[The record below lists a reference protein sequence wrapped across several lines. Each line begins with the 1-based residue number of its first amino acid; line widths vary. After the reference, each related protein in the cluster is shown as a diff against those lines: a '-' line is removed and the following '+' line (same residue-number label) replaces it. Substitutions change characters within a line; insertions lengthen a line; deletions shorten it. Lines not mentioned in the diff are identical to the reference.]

1 MGCAPLEKRWDS
13 IITNP
18 LLNAPLTESAL
29 GPGTSMFRAFL
40 PCLIYVVPAVLIA
53 LGLPPRVADL
63 APGMALIFGFLV
75 LLGGALLHL
84 GYALLRARERAD
96 GEIAGAMEAVAHLE
110 RVQRRLEGDLAQ
122 IRNALADLQARPE
135 QNVGA
140 VVAEVKVLQ
149 SLVERLYSAR
159 AAAPQPAAAA
169 SPAAP
174 AAKPAAPAAPASN
187 GAAASGGPSLPM
199 PPVAE
204 GLDEQEI
211 LDLVREGLRENA
223 VELALQPIVSLPQ
236 RKRRFFECFS
246 RVRTHDGGVIV
257 PEQYLEVAER
267 HGLVTAIDNLLLF
280 RCIQTLR
287 RIRKSNANVGFFLNI
302 SPNTLAD
309 RGFFRD
315 FIQLMSQNIELA
327 PALVFEFPQRALAQ
341 ADDSLWRDLD
351 RLAQMGFRF
360 SIDQVTDLDLD
371 AATLSGRHFRFLK
384 LEAGRVTEAARSGLL
399 GNDPKLLK
407 RTLDSY
413 AIDLIVERIETE
425 PMLLEVLDLHVD
437 FGQGFLFGEPR
448 IAKSDSSGS
457 LN

>member
-1 MGCAPLEKRWDS
+1 MSG
-13 IITNP
+13 
-18 LLNAPLTESAL
+18 
-29 GPGTSMFRAFL
+29 FRAFL
-40 PCLIYVVPAVLIA
+40 PCLIYVVPAALIA
-53 LGLPPRVADL
+53 LGLPPRVSDL
-63 APGMALIFGFLV
+63 PPGMALIFGMLV

-84 GYALLRARERAD
+84 GYALMRARERGD
-96 GEIAGAMEAVAHLE
+96 GEVAGAMEAIAHLE

-122 IRNALADLQARPE
+122 MRNALADLQSRPE

-159 AAAPQPAAAA
+159 STMPQPAAE
-169 SPAAP
+169 PAP
-174 AAKPAAPAAPASN
+174 AVPPKPATPATPATN
-187 GAAASGGPSLPM
+187 GAASGHSLPM

-204 GLDEQEI
+204 GLGEQEI

-246 RVRTHDGGVIV
+246 RVRTRDGGVIV

-384 LEAGRVTEAARSGLL
+384 LEAARVTEAARSGLL

-425 PMLLEVLDLHVD
+425 AMLLEVLDLHVD

-448 IAKSDSSGS
+448 IAKSDAAGA

>member
-1 MGCAPLEKRWDS
+1 
-13 IITNP
+13 
-18 LLNAPLTESAL
+18 
-29 GPGTSMFRAFL
+29 
-40 PCLIYVVPAVLIA
+40 
-53 LGLPPRVADL
+53 
-63 APGMALIFGFLV
+63 

-84 GYALLRARERAD
+84 GYALARSRERAD
-96 GEIAGAMEAVAHLE
+96 GEVAGAMEAVAHLE

-122 IRNALADLQARPE
+122 MRNALADLQSRPE

-159 AAAPQPAAAA
+159 STAPEPAAAPSPSAA
-169 SPAAP
+169 SSVAS
-174 AAKPAAPAAPASN
+174 KPAAPATN
-187 GAAASGGPSLPM
+187 GAAAGGGSLPM

-204 GLDEQEI
+204 GLGEQEI
-211 LDLVREGLRENA
+211 LDLVREGLRANA

-287 RIRKSNANVGFFLNI
+287 RIRKGNANVGFFLNI

-315 FIQLMSQNIELA
+315 FIQLMAQNIELA
-327 PALVFEFPQRALAQ
+327 PALVFEFPQRALAE

-384 LEAGRVTEAARSGLL
+384 LEAARVTAAARSGLL

-437 FGQGFLFGEPR
+437 FGQGYLFGEPR
-448 IAKSDSSGS
+448 IAKSDASGT

>member
-1 MGCAPLEKRWDS
+1 MSG
-13 IITNP
+13 
-18 LLNAPLTESAL
+18 
-29 GPGTSMFRAFL
+29 FRAFL
-40 PCLIYVVPAVLIA
+40 PCLIYVVPAALIA

-63 APGMALIFGFLV
+63 SPGMALIFGLLV

-84 GYALLRARERAD
+84 GYALARSRERAD

-122 IRNALADLQARPE
+122 MRNALADLQARPE

-159 AAAPQPAAAA
+159 AATATPQPAAPA

-174 AAKPAAPAAPASN
+174 AAKPAAPAASATN
-187 GAAASGGPSLPM
+187 GAASGGPSLPM

-287 RIRKSNANVGFFLNI
+287 RIRKGNANVGFFLNI

-315 FIQLMSQNIELA
+315 FIQLMAQNIELA

-384 LEAGRVTEAARSGLL
+384 LEAARVTEAARSGLL

-448 IAKSDSSGS
+448 IAKSNSSGS

>member
-1 MGCAPLEKRWDS
+1 MSG
-13 IITNP
+13 
-18 LLNAPLTESAL
+18 
-29 GPGTSMFRAFL
+29 FRAFL
-40 PCLIYVVPAVLIA
+40 PCLIYIVPAAIIA
-53 LGLPPRVADL
+53 SGWPPRVAGL
-63 APGMALIFGFLV
+63 APGMALVFGLLV
-75 LLGGALLHL
+75 LLSGALLHL
-84 GYALLRARERAD
+84 AYALMRARERAD
-96 GEIAGAMEAVAHLE
+96 GEVAGAMEAIAHLE

-122 IRNALADLQARPE
+122 VRNALSDLQARPE

-140 VVAEVKVLQ
+140 VIAEVKVLQ

-159 AAAPQPAAAA
+159 AGSPASQAAAPASTPLKPTAAPAENGVAAAA
-169 SPAAP
+169 S
-174 AAKPAAPAAPASN
+174 
-187 GAAASGGPSLPM
+187 SLPM
-199 PPVAE
+199 PPLAE
-204 GLDEQEI
+204 GLDEQTI

-236 RKRRFFECFS
+236 RKRRFFECYS
-246 RVRTHDGGVIV
+246 RVRTNDGRIIV

-287 RIRKSNANVGFFLNI
+287 RLRKSNANVGFFLNI
-302 SPNTLAD
+302 SPHTLAD

-327 PALVFEFPQRALAQ
+327 PALVFEFPQRALRE
-341 ADDSLWRDLD
+341 ADESLWRDLD

-360 SIDQVTDLDLD
+360 SMDQVGDLDID

-384 LEAGRVTEAARSGLL
+384 LEAGRVMEAARSGLL

-413 AIDLIVERIETE
+413 AIDLVIERIETE
-425 PMLLEVLDLHVD
+425 SMLLEVLDLHVD

-448 IAKSDSSGS
+448 IAKSETAGA
-457 LN
+457 LT

>member
-1 MGCAPLEKRWDS
+1 MSG
-13 IITNP
+13 
-18 LLNAPLTESAL
+18 
-29 GPGTSMFRAFL
+29 FRAFL
-40 PCLIYVVPAVLIA
+40 PCLIYVVPAALIA
-53 LGLPPRVADL
+53 LGLPPRVSDL
-63 APGMALIFGFLV
+63 GPGMALIFGMLV

-96 GEIAGAMEAVAHLE
+96 GEVAGAMEAVAHLE

-122 IRNALADLQARPE
+122 MRNALADLQSRPE

-159 AAAPQPAAAA
+159 SVMPEPAAAP

-174 AAKPAAPAAPASN
+174 SSAMPKPATPAGHATN
-187 GAAASGGPSLPM
+187 GAAMGGPSLPM

-287 RIRKSNANVGFFLNI
+287 RIRKGNANVGFFLNI

-315 FIQLMSQNIELA
+315 FIQLMAQNIELA

-341 ADDSLWRDLD
+341 ADNSLWRDLD

-384 LEAGRVTEAARSGLL
+384 LEAARVTEAARSGLL

-407 RTLDSY
+407 RTLNSY

-448 IAKSDSSGS
+448 IAKSDSSGALS
-457 LN
+457 

>member
-1 MGCAPLEKRWDS
+1 MSG
-13 IITNP
+13 
-18 LLNAPLTESAL
+18 
-29 GPGTSMFRAFL
+29 FRAFL
-40 PCLIYVVPAVLIA
+40 PCLIYVVPAALIA
-53 LGLPPRVADL
+53 LGLPPRVAAL
-63 APGMALIFGFLV
+63 PSGTALVFGMLV

-96 GEIAGAMEAVAHLE
+96 GEVAGAMEAVAHLE

-122 IRNALADLQARPE
+122 MRNALTDLQARPE

-140 VVAEVKVLQ
+140 VIAEVKVLQ

-159 AAAPQPAAAA
+159 AGAA
-169 SPAAP
+169 SPPPSVAETAAP
-174 AAKPAAPAAPASN
+174 AHKPAAPAAPAGN
-187 GAAASGGPSLPM
+187 GTAAGGSSLPM
-199 PPVAE
+199 PPVAHD
-204 GLDEQEI
+204 LDEDEI

-246 RVRTHDGGVIV
+246 RVRTNDGRIIV
-257 PEQYLEVAER
+257 PEQYLAVAER

-341 ADDSLWRDLD
+341 ADESLWRDLE

-371 AATLSGRHFRFLK
+371 AAALSGRHFRFLK

-448 IAKSDSSGS
+448 IAKSDTAGA

>member
-1 MGCAPLEKRWDS
+1 MSGL
-13 IITNP
+13 
-18 LLNAPLTESAL
+18 
-29 GPGTSMFRAFL
+29 RAFL
-40 PCLIYVVPAVLIA
+40 PCLIYIIPAAIIA
-53 LGLPPRVADL
+53 SGWPPRVADL
-63 APGMALIFGFLV
+63 APAMALVFGLLV
-75 LLGGALLHL
+75 VLAGALLHL
-84 GYALLRARERAD
+84 AYALMRARERAD
-96 GEIAGAMEAVAHLE
+96 GEVAGAMGAVAHLE
-110 RVQRRLEGDLAQ
+110 RVQRRLEGNLAQ
-122 IRNALADLQARPE
+122 MRNALDDLQARPE

-159 AAAPQPAAAA
+159 AGAPAPHPADATAAPAPRPAAAA
-169 SPAAP
+169 ES
-174 AAKPAAPAAPASN
+174 
-187 GAAASGGPSLPM
+187 AAAAGSLPM

-236 RKRRFFECFS
+236 RKRRFYECLS
-246 RVRTHDGGVIV
+246 RVRTNDGRIIV

-287 RIRKSNANVGFFLNI
+287 RIRKGNANVGFFLNI

-315 FIQLMSQNIELA
+315 FIQLMAQNIELA

-341 ADDSLWRDLD
+341 ADDTLWRDLD

-360 SIDQVTDLDLD
+360 SIDQVTDLDID
-371 AATLSGRHFRFLK
+371 AASLSGRHFRFLK
-384 LEAGRVTEAARSGLL
+384 LEAGRVMEAARSGLL
-399 GNDPKLLK
+399 GHDPKLLK

-413 AIDLIVERIETE
+413 AIDLVIERIETE

-448 IAKSDSSGS
+448 IAKSDAAGALS
-457 LN
+457 

>member
-1 MGCAPLEKRWDS
+1 A
-13 IITNP
+13 
-18 LLNAPLTESAL
+18 A
-29 GPGTSMFRAFL
+29 
-40 PCLIYVVPAVLIA
+40 LIA
-53 LGLPPRVADL
+53 LGLPPRVSDL
-63 APGMALIFGFLV
+63 GPGMALIFGVLV

-84 GYALLRARERAD
+84 GYALLRSREQAD

-122 IRNALADLQARPE
+122 MRNALADLQSRPE

-159 AAAPQPAAAA
+159 STAPEPAAAPSPSAA
-169 SPAAP
+169 SSVAS
-174 AAKPAAPAAPASN
+174 KPAAPATN
-187 GAAASGGPSLPM
+187 GAAAGGGSLPM

-204 GLDEQEI
+204 GLGEQEI

-287 RIRKSNANVGFFLNI
+287 RIRKGNANVGFFLNI

-315 FIQLMSQNIELA
+315 FIQLMAQNIELA

-425 PMLLEVLDLHVD
+425 PMLL
-437 FGQGFLFGEPR
+437 
-448 IAKSDSSGS
+448 
-457 LN
+457 

>member
-1 MGCAPLEKRWDS
+1 MSG
-13 IITNP
+13 
-18 LLNAPLTESAL
+18 
-29 GPGTSMFRAFL
+29 FRAFL
-40 PCLIYVVPAVLIA
+40 PCLIYVVPAALIA
-53 LGLPPRVADL
+53 LGLPPRVSDL
-63 APGMALIFGFLV
+63 GPGMALIFGVLV

-84 GYALLRARERAD
+84 GYALLRAREQAD

-122 IRNALADLQARPE
+122 MRNALADLQSRPE

-159 AAAPQPAAAA
+159 SVVPEPAAAPAPAAPSSAVPKPA
-169 SPAAP
+169 TPAAP
-174 AAKPAAPAAPASN
+174 ATN
-187 GAAASGGPSLPM
+187 GAAGSLPM

-211 LDLVREGLRENA
+211 LDLVREGLRANA

-236 RKRRFFECFS
+236 RKRRFYECFS

-287 RIRKSNANVGFFLNI
+287 RIRKGNANVGFFLNI

-315 FIQLMSQNIELA
+315 FIQLMAQNIELA

-384 LEAGRVTEAARSGLL
+384 LEAARVTEAARSGLL

-437 FGQGFLFGEPR
+437 FGQGYLFGEPR
-448 IAKSDSSGS
+448 IAKSDASGTQLS
-457 LN
+457 

>member
-1 MGCAPLEKRWDS
+1 
-13 IITNP
+13 
-18 LLNAPLTESAL
+18 
-29 GPGTSMFRAFL
+29 MFRAFL
-40 PCLIYVVPAVLIA
+40 PCLIYVVPAALIA

-63 APGMALIFGFLV
+63 PPAIAFIFGLLV

-84 GYALLRARERAD
+84 GYALMRSRERAD

-122 IRNALADLQARPE
+122 MRNALADLQSRPE

-140 VVAEVKVLQ
+140 VIAEVKVLQ

-159 AAAPQPAAAA
+159 SATPQPADPA
-169 SPAAP
+169 SPATSALP
-174 AAKPAAPAAPASN
+174 AKPAAPAAPATN
-187 GAAASGGPSLPM
+187 GASGGPSLPM

-236 RKRRFFECFS
+236 RKRRFFECLS
-246 RVRTHDGGVIV
+246 RVRTRDGGVIV
-257 PEQYLEVAER
+257 PEQYLAVAER

-287 RIRKSNANVGFFLNI
+287 RIRKGNANVGFFLNI

-315 FIQLMSQNIELA
+315 FIQLMAQNIELA

-384 LEAGRVTEAARSGLL
+384 LEAARVTEAARSGLL

-425 PMLLEVLDLHVD
+425 AMLLEVLDLHVD

>member
-1 MGCAPLEKRWDS
+1 MSG
-13 IITNP
+13 
-18 LLNAPLTESAL
+18 
-29 GPGTSMFRAFL
+29 FRAFL
-40 PCLIYVVPAVLIA
+40 PCLIYVVPAALIA
-53 LGLPPRVADL
+53 LGLPPRVSDL
-63 APGMALIFGFLV
+63 PPGMALIFGMIV
-75 LLGGALLHL
+75 LLGAAVLHL
-84 GYALLRARERAD
+84 GYALLRARERSD
-96 GEIAGAMEAVAHLE
+96 GEVAGAMEAVAHLE

-122 IRNALADLQARPE
+122 MRNALADLQARPE

-159 AAAPQPAAAA
+159 SAVPEPAAAPSPAAASSA
-169 SPAAP
+169 VPKPTTPAT
-174 AAKPAAPAAPASN
+174 N
-187 GAAASGGPSLPM
+187 GSAVGGPSLPM
-199 PPVAE
+199 PPIAE
-204 GLDEQEI
+204 GLGEQEI

-287 RIRKSNANVGFFLNI
+287 RIRKGNANVGFFLNI

-315 FIQLMSQNIELA
+315 FIQLMAQNIELA
-327 PALVFEFPQRALAQ
+327 PALVFEFPQRALSS

-384 LEAGRVTEAARSGLL
+384 LEAARVTEAARSGLL
-399 GNDPKLLK
+399 GTDPKLLK

-437 FGQGFLFGEPR
+437 FGQGYLFGEPR

>member
-1 MGCAPLEKRWDS
+1 MSGL
-13 IITNP
+13 
-18 LLNAPLTESAL
+18 
-29 GPGTSMFRAFL
+29 RAFL
-40 PCLIYVVPAVLIA
+40 PCLLYAVPAAIIA
-53 LGLPPRVADL
+53 LGLAPRLESLSPV
-63 APGMALIFGFLV
+63 MALIFGLLV
-75 LLGGALLHL
+75 LLAGGLVHL
-84 GYALLRARERAD
+84 GYALSKARKRAD
-96 GEIAGAMEAVAHLE
+96 GEVAGAMEAVAHLE

-122 IRNALADLQARPE
+122 IRNALVDLQARPE

-159 AAAPQPAAAA
+159 GGSPAPQAAAETPAT
-169 SPAAP
+169 
-174 AAKPAAPAAPASN
+174 N
-187 GAAASGGPSLPM
+187 GAAAQRAATAANAAGGSLPM
-199 PPVAE
+199 PPLAE
-204 GLDEQEI
+204 GLDEQAI
-211 LDLVREGLRENA
+211 LDPVREGLRENA

-236 RKRRFFECFS
+236 RKRRFYECYS
-246 RVRTHDGGVIV
+246 RVRTNDGKIIV

-287 RIRKSNANVGFFLNI
+287 RIRKGNANVGFFLNI

-315 FIQLMSQNIELA
+315 FIQLMAQNIELA

-341 ADDSLWRDLD
+341 ADDSLWRDLE

-360 SIDQVTDLDLD
+360 SIDQVTDLDID

-384 LEAGRVTEAARSGLL
+384 LEAGRVMAAARSGLF
-399 GNDPKLLK
+399 GNDPRLLK

-413 AIDLIVERIETE
+413 AIDLIIERIETE

-448 IAKSDSSGS
+448 IAKSDAPGA

>member
-1 MGCAPLEKRWDS
+1 
-13 IITNP
+13 
-18 LLNAPLTESAL
+18 
-29 GPGTSMFRAFL
+29 
-40 PCLIYVVPAVLIA
+40 VPAIVIA
-53 LGLPPRVADL
+53 LGLPPRMSGLSSVE
-63 APGMALIFGFLV
+63 ALIFGLVVFLFGLV
-75 LLGGALLHL
+75 LHLGFLLWRARQRTDGEVGGALT
-84 GYALLRARERAD
+84 A
-96 GEIAGAMEAVAHLE
+96 IAHLE
-110 RVQRRLEGDLAQ
+110 RVQRRLDGDLAQ
-122 IRNALADLQARPE
+122 LRHALIDLQSRPE
-135 QNVGA
+135 QNVGS

-149 SLVERLYSAR
+149 GLVERLYSAR
-159 AAAPQPAAAA
+159 AGAAVSAPPPPAEPVSEAPKAQAASAAAP
-169 SPAAP
+169 SPAAT
-174 AAKPAAPAAPASN
+174 AATAT
-187 GAAASGGPSLPM
+187 GTSLPM

-204 GLDEQEI
+204 GLDEQTI

-236 RKRRFFECFS
+236 RKRRYYECFS
-246 RVRTHDGGVIV
+246 RVRTNDGRIIV
-257 PEQYLEVAER
+257 PEQYLAVAER

-287 RIRKSNANVGFFLNI
+287 RIRKGNANLGFFLNI

-315 FIQLMSQNIELA
+315 FIQLMAQNIELA

-341 ADDSLWRDLD
+341 ADETLWRDLD

-360 SIDQVTDLDLD
+360 SIDQVSELDID

-384 LEAGRVTEAARSGLL
+384 LEAGRVMEAARTGLF
-399 GNDPKLLK
+399 GADPKLLK

-425 PMLLEVLDLHVD
+425 QMLLELLDLSID

-448 IAKSDSSGS
+448 IAKGDTTGALS
-457 LN
+457 

>member
-1 MGCAPLEKRWDS
+1 MSG
-13 IITNP
+13 I
-18 LLNAPLTESAL
+18 
-29 GPGTSMFRAFL
+29 RAFL
-40 PCLIYVVPAVLIA
+40 PCLIYIVPAAAIA
-53 LGLPPRVADL
+53 AGWPARVIQL
-63 APGMALIFGFLV
+63 APEMSLIFGLLV
-75 LLGGALLHL
+75 LLSGALLHL
-84 GYALLRARERAD
+84 THTLSRTRERAD
-96 GEIAGAMEAVAHLE
+96 SEAAGAMDAIAHLE

-122 IRNALADLQARPE
+122 MRNALIDLQARPE

-140 VVAEVKVLQ
+140 VIAEVKVLQ

-159 AAAPQPAAAA
+159 TTAATQPGAAQVGATQVGAGPPAAPQNPATQ
-169 SPAAP
+169 PTDTP
-174 AAKPAAPAAPASN
+174 TV
-187 GAAASGGPSLPM
+187 GAGSSVPM
-199 PPVAE
+199 PPIAQ
-204 GLDEQEI
+204 GLDEQTI

-246 RVRTHDGGVIV
+246 RVRTDDGKIIV

-267 HGLVTAIDNLLLF
+267 HGLMTAIDNLLLF

-287 RIRKSNANVGFFLNI
+287 RLRKSNASVGFFLNI
-302 SPNTLAD
+302 SPHTLAD

-327 PALVFEFPQRALAQ
+327 PALVFEFPQRALRE

-360 SIDQVTDLDLD
+360 SMDQVADLDID

-384 LEAGRVTEAARSGLL
+384 LEAGRVTQAARSGLL

-413 AIDLIVERIETE
+413 AIDLIVERIESE

-448 IAKSDSSGS
+448 IAKSETAGAQT
-457 LN
+457 

>member
-1 MGCAPLEKRWDS
+1 MSG
-13 IITNP
+13 
-18 LLNAPLTESAL
+18 
-29 GPGTSMFRAFL
+29 FRAFL
-40 PCLIYVVPAVLIA
+40 PCLIYVVPAALIA
-53 LGLPPRVADL
+53 LGLPPRVSDL
-63 APGMALIFGFLV
+63 PPGMALIFGMIV
-75 LLGGALLHL
+75 LLGGAVLHL
-84 GYALLRARERAD
+84 GYALLRARERSD
-96 GEIAGAMEAVAHLE
+96 GEVAGAMEAVAHLE
-110 RVQRRLEGDLAQ
+110 RVQRRLEGDLGQ
-122 IRNALADLQARPE
+122 MRNALADLQARPE

-159 AAAPQPAAAA
+159 SATPQPAAPASPATPSSAA
-169 SPAAP
+169 PAMPAAP
-174 AAKPAAPAAPASN
+174 AASATN
-187 GAAASGGPSLPM
+187 GAASGGSSLPM

-236 RKRRFFECFS
+236 RKRRFFECLS
-246 RVRTHDGGVIV
+246 RVRTRDGGVIV

-287 RIRKSNANVGFFLNI
+287 RIRKGNANVGFFLNI

-315 FIQLMSQNIELA
+315 FIQLMAQNIELA

-384 LEAGRVTEAARSGLL
+384 LDASRVLDAARQGLF
-399 GNDPKLLK
+399 GADPKMLK

-413 AIDLIVERIETE
+413 AVDLIVERIETE
-425 PMLLEVLDLHVD
+425 SALLELLDLNID

-448 IAKSDSSGS
+448 IAKSDSSGP
-457 LN
+457 LH

>member
-1 MGCAPLEKRWDS
+1 MSG
-13 IITNP
+13 
-18 LLNAPLTESAL
+18 
-29 GPGTSMFRAFL
+29 FRAFL
-40 PCLIYVVPAVLIA
+40 PCLIYVVPAALIA
-53 LGLPPRVADL
+53 LGLPPRVSDL
-63 APGMALIFGFLV
+63 PPGMALIFGMLV

-84 GYALLRARERAD
+84 GYALMRARERGD
-96 GEIAGAMEAVAHLE
+96 GEVAGAMEAIAHLE

-122 IRNALADLQARPE
+122 MRNALADLQSRPE

-159 AAAPQPAAAA
+159 SAAPQ
-169 SPAAP
+169 SSAAP
-174 AAKPAAPAAPASN
+174 EPAAAKPASPATPATN
-187 GAAASGGPSLPM
+187 GAASGHSLPM

-204 GLDEQEI
+204 GLGEQEI

-246 RVRTHDGGVIV
+246 RVRTRDGGVIV

-384 LEAGRVTEAARSGLL
+384 LEAARVTEAARSGLL

-448 IAKSDSSGS
+448 IAKSDASGPAQLS
-457 LN
+457 

>member
-1 MGCAPLEKRWDS
+1 MSG
-13 IITNP
+13 
-18 LLNAPLTESAL
+18 
-29 GPGTSMFRAFL
+29 FRAFL
-40 PCLIYVVPAVLIA
+40 PCLIYVVPAALIA
-53 LGLPPRVADL
+53 LGLPPRVSDL
-63 APGMALIFGFLV
+63 GPGMALIFGMLV

-96 GEIAGAMEAVAHLE
+96 GEAAGAMEAVAHLE
-110 RVQRRLEGDLAQ
+110 RVQRRLEGDFAQ
-122 IRNALADLQARPE
+122 MRNALADLQSRPE

-159 AAAPQPAAAA
+159 AAVPEPAAAPSPAAAA
-169 SPAAP
+169 KPATPAAP
-174 AAKPAAPAAPASN
+174 ATN
-187 GAAASGGPSLPM
+187 GSAMGGPSLPM

-246 RVRTHDGGVIV
+246 RVRTRDGGVIV
-257 PEQYLEVAER
+257 PEQYLAVAER

-287 RIRKSNANVGFFLNI
+287 RIRKGNANVGFFLNI

-315 FIQLMSQNIELA
+315 FIQLMAQNIELA

-384 LEAGRVTEAARSGLL
+384 LEAARVTAAARSGLL

-437 FGQGFLFGEPR
+437 FGQGYLFGEPR
-448 IAKSDSSGS
+448 IAKSDASGT

>member
-1 MGCAPLEKRWDS
+1 
-13 IITNP
+13 
-18 LLNAPLTESAL
+18 
-29 GPGTSMFRAFL
+29 
-40 PCLIYVVPAVLIA
+40 VPAT
-53 LGLPPRVADL
+53 
-63 APGMALIFGFLV
+63 
-75 LLGGALLHL
+75 
-84 GYALLRARERAD
+84 
-96 GEIAGAMEAVAHLE
+96 
-110 RVQRRLEGDLAQ
+110 
-122 IRNALADLQARPE
+122 
-135 QNVGA
+135 
-140 VVAEVKVLQ
+140 
-149 SLVERLYSAR
+149 
-159 AAAPQPAAAA
+159 
-169 SPAAP
+169 PAAP
-174 AAKPAAPAAPASN
+174 ATN
-187 GAAASGGPSLPM
+187 GAAAGGGSLPM

-204 GLDEQEI
+204 GLGEQEI
-211 LDLVREGLRENA
+211 LDLVREGLRANA

-257 PEQYLEVAER
+257 PEQYLDVAER

-302 SPNTLAD
+302 SPHTLAD

-448 IAKSDSSGS
+448 IAKSDASGPLS
-457 LN
+457 

>member
-1 MGCAPLEKRWDS
+1 MSGFR
-13 IITNP
+13 T
-18 LLNAPLTESAL
+18 LLI
-29 GPGTSMFRAFL
+29 
-40 PCLIYVVPAVLIA
+40 CLIYGVPAALIA
-53 LGLPPRVADL
+53 LGVVPGTAEL
-63 APGMALIFGFLV
+63 APEMALVFGLLA

-84 GYALLRARERAD
+84 GHALWRAREQAD
-96 GEIAGAMEAVAHLE
+96 GEVAGAMDAVAHLE

-122 IRNALADLQARPE
+122 VRNALVDLQARPE

-159 AAAPQPAAAA
+159 NGSVAPQAAAEAPAG
-169 SPAAP
+169 AAP
-174 AAKPAAPAAPASN
+174 PKPAAPAPAAAAAN
-187 GAAASGGPSLPM
+187 GANASGSSLPM
-199 PPVAE
+199 PPLAE
-204 GLDEQEI
+204 GLDEQTI

-236 RKRRFFECFS
+236 RKRRFYECYS
-246 RVRTHDGGVIV
+246 RVRTNDGRIIV
-257 PEQYLEVAER
+257 PEQYLAVAER

-315 FIQLMSQNIELA
+315 FIQLMAQNIELA
-327 PALVFEFPQRALAQ
+327 PALVFEFPQRALRE

-360 SIDQVTDLDLD
+360 SIDQVTDLDID

-384 LEAGRVTEAARSGLL
+384 LEAGRVMEAARTGLF

-413 AIDLIVERIETE
+413 AIDLVIERIETE

-448 IAKSDSSGS
+448 IAKSDAPGA

>member
-1 MGCAPLEKRWDS
+1 ML
-13 IITNP
+13 
-18 LLNAPLTESAL
+18 
-29 GPGTSMFRAFL
+29 RAFL
-40 PCLIYVVPAVLIA
+40 PCLIYVVPAALIA
-53 LGLPPRVADL
+53 LGLPPRVSDL
-63 APGMALIFGFLV
+63 PPGMALVFGLLV

-84 GYALLRARERAD
+84 GYALARSRERAD
-96 GEIAGAMEAVAHLE
+96 GEVAGAMEAIAHLE

-122 IRNALADLQARPE
+122 MRNALADLQSRPE

-159 AAAPQPAAAA
+159 STAPEPAAAPSPSAA
-169 SPAAP
+169 SSV
-174 AAKPAAPAAPASN
+174 AAKPAAPAAPTTN
-187 GAAASGGPSLPM
+187 GAGAGGGSLPM

-204 GLDEQEI
+204 GLGEQEI
-211 LDLVREGLRENA
+211 LDLVREGLRANA

-287 RIRKSNANVGFFLNI
+287 RIRKGNANVGFFLNI

-327 PALVFEFPQRALAQ
+327 PALVFEFPQRALAE

-384 LEAGRVTEAARSGLL
+384 LEAARVTAAARSGLL

-448 IAKSDSSGS
+448 IAKSDASGTLS
-457 LN
+457 

>member
-1 MGCAPLEKRWDS
+1 ML
-13 IITNP
+13 
-18 LLNAPLTESAL
+18 
-29 GPGTSMFRAFL
+29 RAFL
-40 PCLIYVVPAVLIA
+40 PCLIYVVPAALIA
-53 LGLPPRVADL
+53 LGLPPRVSDL
-63 APGMALIFGFLV
+63 PPGMALVFGLLV

-84 GYALLRARERAD
+84 GYALARSRERAD
-96 GEIAGAMEAVAHLE
+96 GEVAGAMEAIAHLE

-122 IRNALADLQARPE
+122 MRNALADLQSRPE

-159 AAAPQPAAAA
+159 STAPEPAAAPSPSAA
-169 SPAAP
+169 SSV
-174 AAKPAAPAAPASN
+174 AAKPAAPAAPTTN
-187 GAAASGGPSLPM
+187 GAGAGGGSLPM

-204 GLDEQEI
+204 GLGEQEI
-211 LDLVREGLRENA
+211 LDLVREGLRANA

-257 PEQYLEVAER
+257 PEQSLEVAER

-287 RIRKSNANVGFFLNI
+287 RIRKGNANVGFFLNI

-315 FIQLMSQNIELA
+315 FIQLMGQNIELA
-327 PALVFEFPQRALAQ
+327 PALVFEFPQRALKE

-384 LEAGRVTEAARSGLL
+384 LEAARVTAAARSGLL

-425 PMLLEVLDLHVD
+425 PMLLEVLDLGVD

-448 IAKSDSSGS
+448 IAKSDTAGA
-457 LN
+457 LT

>member
-1 MGCAPLEKRWDS
+1 
-13 IITNP
+13 
-18 LLNAPLTESAL
+18 
-29 GPGTSMFRAFL
+29 MFRAFL
-40 PCLIYVVPAVLIA
+40 PCLIYVVPAALIA

-63 APGMALIFGFLV
+63 APAMALIFGLLV

-84 GYALLRARERAD
+84 GYALMRSRERAD
-96 GEIAGAMEAVAHLE
+96 GEIAGGMEAVAHLE

-122 IRNALADLQARPE
+122 MRNALADLQSRPE

-159 AAAPQPAAAA
+159 AATPTPQ
-169 SPAAP
+169 
-174 AAKPAAPAAPASN
+174 PAAPASPGAPSSAVPKPATPAAPATN
-187 GAAASGGPSLPM
+187 GAASGGPSLPM

-236 RKRRFFECFS
+236 RKRRYFECLS

-257 PEQYLEVAER
+257 PEQYLAVAER

-315 FIQLMSQNIELA
+315 FIQLMAQNIELA

-384 LEAGRVTEAARSGLL
+384 LEAARVTEAARSGLL

-425 PMLLEVLDLHVD
+425 AMLLEVLDLHVD

-448 IAKSDSSGS
+448 IAKSDSSGT

>member
-1 MGCAPLEKRWDS
+1 MSG
-13 IITNP
+13 
-18 LLNAPLTESAL
+18 
-29 GPGTSMFRAFL
+29 FRAFL
-40 PCLIYVVPAVLIA
+40 PCLIYVVPAALIA
-53 LGLPPRVADL
+53 LGLPPRVSDL
-63 APGMALIFGFLV
+63 PPGMALIFGMLV

-84 GYALLRARERAD
+84 GYALMRARERGD
-96 GEIAGAMEAVAHLE
+96 GEVAGAMEAIAHLE

-122 IRNALADLQARPE
+122 MRNALADLQSRPE

-159 AAAPQPAAAA
+159 STTPQPAAE
-169 SPAAP
+169 P
-174 AAKPAAPAAPASN
+174 APAAPPKPATPATPTTN
-187 GAAASGGPSLPM
+187 GAASGHSLPM

-204 GLDEQEI
+204 GLGEQEI

-246 RVRTHDGGVIV
+246 RVRTRDGGVIV

-384 LEAGRVTEAARSGLL
+384 LEAARVTEAARSGLL

-448 IAKSDSSGS
+448 IAKSDASGPAQLS
-457 LN
+457 

>member
-1 MGCAPLEKRWDS
+1 MSG
-13 IITNP
+13 
-18 LLNAPLTESAL
+18 
-29 GPGTSMFRAFL
+29 FRTFL
-40 PCLIYVVPAVLIA
+40 PCLLYVVPAAVVA
-53 LGLPPRVADL
+53 LGLAPRL
-63 APGMALIFGFLV
+63 ETLPPGMALVFGLLL
-75 LLGGALLHL
+75 LLGGALIHL
-84 GYALLRARERAD
+84 GYALWRARERAD
-96 GEIAGAMEAVAHLE
+96 GEITGALDAVAHLE
-110 RVQRRLEGDLAQ
+110 RTQRRLEGDLAQ
-122 IRNALADLQARPE
+122 MRNALIDLQGRPE

-159 AAAPQPAAAA
+159 AGSPAPQPAPEA
-169 SPAAP
+169 SAT
-174 AAKPAAPAAPASN
+174 N
-187 GAAASGGPSLPM
+187 GAAAQRTTATAASNAAANNAAANAAAGGPSLPM
-199 PPVAE
+199 PPLAE
-204 GLDEQEI
+204 GLDEQTI

-236 RKRRFFECFS
+236 RKRRYFECFS
-246 RVRTHDGGVIV
+246 RVRTGDGKIIV
-257 PEQYLEVAER
+257 PEQYLAVAER

-315 FIQLMSQNIELA
+315 FIQLMAQNIELA
-327 PALVFEFPQRALAQ
+327 PALVFEFPQRALGE

-360 SIDQVTDLDLD
+360 SIDQVTDLDID

-384 LEAGRVTEAARSGLL
+384 LEAGRVMEAARTGLL

-413 AIDLIVERIETE
+413 AIDLIIERIETE

-448 IAKSDSSGS
+448 IAKSDAPGA
-457 LN
+457 LT